1 MRYESG
7 GRWEVGG
14 GWSKGRDE
22 GRLTKPEGLVSLVQA
37 Y

>member
-1 MRYESG
+1 MKVG
-7 GRWEVGG
+7 DAGKWVGRWG
-14 GWSKGRDE
+14 KGRDE